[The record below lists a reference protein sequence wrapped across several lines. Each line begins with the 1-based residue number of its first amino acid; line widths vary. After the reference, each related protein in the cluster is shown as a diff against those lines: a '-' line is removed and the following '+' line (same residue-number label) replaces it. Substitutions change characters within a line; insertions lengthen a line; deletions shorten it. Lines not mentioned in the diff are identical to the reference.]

1 MNRERTAPA
10 KGFNPFAD
18 LIGLEIKEATP
29 GFSRCEL
36 ETTDELCNP
45 HKVLHGGVLFSL
57 ADTGMGVALHMDLD
71 RGQHCATIEIKI
83 AYFRPVREGRLV
95 CATRVVQKGRRF
107 AFLESEITNG
117 ERLVAKATGTFV
129 INGSESMVS
138 D

>member
-1 MNRERTAPA
+1 MKQEDTTPR

-18 LIGLEIKEATP
+18 LIGLEITDAKK

-36 ETTDELCNP
+36 NATPELCNP
-45 HKVLHGGVLFSL
+45 NKVLHGGVLFSM
-57 ADTGMGVALHMDLD
+57 ADTGMGVALHMGLD

-83 AYFRPVREGRLV
+83 AYFRPVTDGRLV
-95 CATRVVQKGRRF
+95 CESRVIQQGRRF

-129 INGSESMVS
+129 INGTA
-138 D
+138 